1 MACGIT
7 KSIAGIC
14 ADITGYAPG
23 NGKGS
28 EILQSIAKIGEDVK
42 ERQKKEMVFFRG
54 IEPVFPCGGISRHN
68 ARAGASLAFLQKG
81 GKIKWRESTK
91 SGGLMGAEYV
101 RYSLRGGIVW
111 K

>member
-28 EILQSIAKIGEDVK
+28 EILQSIAKIGEEVK
-42 ERQKKEMVFFRG
+42 ERQKKERVFFRDM
-54 IEPVFPCGGISRHN
+54 EPFFSCGGISTRGNHTR
-68 ARAGASLAFLQKG
+68 RATMRALALLWHFYRKG
-81 GKIKWRESTK
+81 ER
-91 SGGLMGAEYV
+91 
-101 RYSLRGGIVW
+101 
-111 K
+111 

>member
-28 EILQSIAKIGEDVK
+28 EILQSIAKIGEEVK
-42 ERQKKEMVFFRG
+42 ERQKKRWCFSGG
-54 IEPVFPCGGISRHN
+54 IEPVFPCGGISTRGNHTS
-68 ARAGASLAFLQKG
+68 RATMRALALLWHFYRKG
-81 GKIKWRESTK
+81 ER
-91 SGGLMGAEYV
+91 
-101 RYSLRGGIVW
+101 
-111 K
+111 